1 MALPRWNL
9 LWYGF
14 GDNFHSDQLVA
25 YGTCQLVVKNTL
37 QATQNLRSPIN
48 LKPRVKLF
56 YYAQHTQ
63 SVKTKKLAW
72 EYITSSFICGSVES
86 KGFLIS
92 CIEIQIMFPICFQS
106 IDIGW
111 CIEKCTR
118 ILNIQCYLYGLFAQ
132 PLLVLQLLWGLVGR
146 LFFQWYF
153 KNFHIPLACNVTFC
167 L

>member
-9 LWYGF
+9 LWCGF
-14 GDNFHSDQLVA
+14 GDNFHSDQLVG
-25 YGTCQLVVKNTL
+25 YGTCQRVVKNTL
-37 QATQNLRSPIN
+37 YTKHLLPNKSEAQGEIILLCATHSISQN
-48 LKPRVKLF
+48 
-56 YYAQHTQ
+56 
-63 SVKTKKLAW
+63 KKLAW

-118 ILNIQCYLYGLFAQ
+118 ILNIQCYLYGLFA
-132 PLLVLQLLWGLVGR
+132 
-146 LFFQWYF
+146 
-153 KNFHIPLACNVTFC
+153 
-167 L
+167 

>member
-1 MALPRWNL
+1 MVNRGTIALPRWNL
-9 LWYGF
+9 LWYEF
-14 GDNFHSDQLVA
+14 GDNFHSDQLLA

-37 QATQNLRSPIN
+37 YTKPSLPNESEAQGEIILLCTTHSISQN
-48 LKPRVKLF
+48 
-56 YYAQHTQ
+56 
-63 SVKTKKLAW
+63 KKLAW

-118 ILNIQCYLYGLFAQ
+118 ILNIQCYLYGLFA
-132 PLLVLQLLWGLVGR
+132 
-146 LFFQWYF
+146 
-153 KNFHIPLACNVTFC
+153 
-167 L
+167 